1 MSRPLAYSF
10 VSLSLLTFI
19 ACAPK
24 SPEDTASDSDSG
36 ATDSDATETGNE
48 PSTGE
53 PTTSEPSTEPSTGEP
68 STGEPSEA
76 CQAPDPAAKASV
88 SLDFGEWPLVPDAY
102 PEQRRAA
109 ADCTVQSA
117 SSVAGEIDLAL
128 LCSEGELVDMPI
140 GVHVSGPAD
149 FGVDIIKDDK
159 VKLDAYWQADGHHIL
174 TGHWFALHDTQ
185 GELLLAGLDYDSAG
199 APQDALAPLTAL
211 TLDSV
216 CEPACEDGGTE
227 CDLEWDG
234 VERLAVGFAH
244 KDGPSVDVLDESRA
258 QLISGGRRYDIV
270 VAQAENWF
278 CLNCGS
284 LHTWIVRQADQ
295 E

>member
-10 VSLSLLTFI
+10 ASLSLLTVI

-24 SPEDTASDSDSG
+24 SPEDSATDTDETSESSGASDSDS
-36 ATDSDATETGNE
+36 
-48 PSTGE
+48 STGE
-53 PTTSEPSTEPSTGEP
+53 PTTGEP
-68 STGEPSEA
+68 DSSTGEPSEA
-76 CQAPDPAAKASV
+76 CVAPDPAAKASV
-88 SLDFGEWPLVPDAY
+88 SLDLGEWPLVPDAY
-102 PEQRRAA
+102 PEQIRAA

-117 SSVAGEIDLAL
+117 TSVAGDIAIAL
-128 LCSEGELVDMPI
+128 LCSEGELVDMPV
-140 GVHVSGPAD
+140 GLHVTGPAD
-149 FGVDIIKDDK
+149 FGVDFVKDDK
-159 VKLDAYWQADGHHIL
+159 VKLDAYWQADGHHIIS
-174 TGHWFALHDTQ
+174 GHWFALHDTN

-199 APQDALAPLTAL
+199 APQDALAPLTVL

-216 CEPACEDGGTE
+216 CEPACESGGVD

-244 KDGPSVDVLDESRA
+244 KDGPSVDVIDESRA
-258 QLISGGRRYDIV
+258 QLISNGRRYDIV
-270 VAQAENWF
+270 VAQAEHWY